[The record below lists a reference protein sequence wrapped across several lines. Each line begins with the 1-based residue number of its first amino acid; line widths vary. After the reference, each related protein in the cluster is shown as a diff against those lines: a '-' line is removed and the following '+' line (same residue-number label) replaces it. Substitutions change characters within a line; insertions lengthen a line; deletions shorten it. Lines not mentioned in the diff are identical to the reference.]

1 MTTISRPKDTA
12 PDAWSVLLGCQR
24 ARSGSSRVLSALEL
38 VSSLQTLSGG
48 QGVFELQSLEELF
61 GFVMSAMDSAGVP
74 YMIVGSFAS
83 TYHGLPRSTQ
93 DLDIVCELDV
103 EQSEVFLELFE
114 APDFYLSKPALE
126 DAVSKRG
133 MFNLIHIPTGW
144 KIDFI
149 LRKNREF
156 SRREFARRIEVELL
170 GKRVFMSSAE
180 DTVLAK
186 LEWAKSSGSQRQLR
200 DVAEILDIQGERI
213 DRDYIQAGLKELDLE
228 AVMDSAKGPW

>member
-1 MTTISRPKDTA
+1 M
-12 PDAWSVLLGCQR
+12 
-24 ARSGSSRVLSALEL
+24 
-38 VSSLQTLSGG
+38 
-48 QGVFELQSLEELF
+48 QSLEELF